1 MDDLAV
7 PLQNE
12 LYMYIYMAPYDITT
26 KQLVEVNCARSATWC
41 LYLAMVPIS

>member
-12 LYMYIYMAPYDITT
+12 LYMYIYIGHHMTSQQSSWWRLIVHVRQPGAFI
-26 KQLVEVNCARSATWC
+26 
-41 LYLAMVPIS
+41 